1 MEGSAIRMLLL
12 VDEGVPD
19 SVTDFF
25 RERGH
30 DVRLVREL
38 FLPGTPDPVIAAMGN
53 ELGATLVT
61 WNLKG
66 LNRRAGRAQ
75 AGEAPRFAKLGRIVF
90 RCSAARASK
99 RAEEL
104 IESIEFEHTQAQQRG
119 DRPLAIEIAETS
131 FSVMR

>member
-1 MEGSAIRMLLL
+1 MIAPGNRMILLI
-12 VDEGVPD
+12 DESVPE

-53 ELGATLVT
+53 ELGATLVM
-61 WNLKG
+61 WSLKG
-66 LNRRAGRAQ
+66 LNRRAARVQ
-75 AGEAPRFAKLGRIVF
+75 AGDAPRFGRLGKIVF
-90 RCSAARASK
+90 RCSAAGARK
-99 RAEEL
+99 RAEAL
-104 IESIEFEHTQAQQRG
+104 IESIEFEHTQAQRPGGQ
-119 DRPLAIEIAETS
+119 PLAIEISEAG

>member
-1 MEGSAIRMLLL
+1 MLLL
-12 VDEGVPD
+12 VDESVPD
-19 SVTDFF
+19 SVSDFF

-30 DVRLVREL
+30 DVRLVRDL

-53 ELGATLVT
+53 EWGATLVT
-61 WNLKG
+61 WSLKG
-66 LNRRAGRAQ
+66 LNRRAGRAP

-90 RCSAARASK
+90 RCSAAKASK

-104 IESIEFEHTQAQQRG
+104 IEWIQFEHTQVQRRG